1 MDVAVYLCLGSS
13 TRTMQ
18 QIAFSIGQLLE
29 ATFTFLP
36 ALGWLPVIGFS
47 VVIFL
52 GLVYWMVMQARY
64 DRKAKA
70 NNTLA

>member
-1 MDVAVYLCLGSS
+1 
-13 TRTMQ
+13 MQ

-36 ALGWLPVIGFS
+36 ALGWLPVIGICI
-47 VVIFL
+47 VIFL
-52 GLVYWMVMQARY
+52 GLVYWMVLQARY
-64 DRKAKA
+64 DRRAKA